1 MSVHSD
7 LRIYVYLHHHSL
19 IVVAV
24 CLFVDM
30 SLIEWMN
37 RSNQELYKQLHNGEM
52 YQDFTYLTHQAIL
65 GNILCLKLYS

>member
-1 MSVHSD
+1 
-7 LRIYVYLHHHSL
+7 
-19 IVVAV
+19 
-24 CLFVDM
+24 M

-37 RSNQELYKQLHNGEM
+37 RSNHELYKQLHNGEM